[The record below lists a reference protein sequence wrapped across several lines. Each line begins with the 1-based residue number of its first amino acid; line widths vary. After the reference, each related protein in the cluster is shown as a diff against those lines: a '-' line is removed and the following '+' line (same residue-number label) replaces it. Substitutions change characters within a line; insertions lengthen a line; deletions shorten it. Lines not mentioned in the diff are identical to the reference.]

1 MISGKS
7 KVCGVMAYPVEHSMS
22 PLMHNYYSEKTG
34 TDLVYVPFKVE
45 PGRVEEAVKGAYA
58 LNFTGM
64 NVTVPHKQEVMKY
77 LVDIDEDAKA
87 IGAVNTLVRT
97 DGGYK
102 GYNTDAA
109 GLKRAMTEAGIEIRD
124 RTCILF
130 GAGGAA
136 RAAACVLAKE
146 GASVIYVL
154 NRSLEK
160 AEALSEIV
168 NERFGRRVML
178 PMALDDYG
186 KLECSSCLAVQTT
199 SVGMHPNVDHAP
211 VEDAEFYKKIDTA
224 VDIVY
229 TPMETKFMKY
239 VRAAGGK
246 AVGGLDMLI
255 YQGVIA
261 YELWNPET
269 VFTREMIDGASAD
282 AGRTGG
288 CAMKNVILIGFMGAG
303 KTTVGERYAKKHGLP
318 MVDTDWLIEER
329 AGMTISE
336 IFAQKGEDE
345 FRRTETAVLQTLLSD
360 TQEKVI
366 SVGGGLPLREEN
378 RRLLKQLGTVI
389 YLEVN
394 PDTVLKRLKG
404 DTTRPL
410 LQGGDVT
417 RRVEEL
423 IAARGP
429 IYREAAG
436 LIVDVNGRSVGE
448 IVTELEERMGFE

>member
-1 MISGKS
+1 MFNRFYPDEDVASAYDIPYDALYKKGIRGVIFDVDNTLVPHDAPADERAKRLFSHLRALGMDTCLLSNNKEPRVAAFAEAVGGSNYIYKGGKPGVKNYKKAMELMGTSLNSTIFVGDQLFTDVYGAKRTGIRSFLVKPINPKEEIQIVLKRTKRGDSMISGKS

-34 TDLVYVPFKVE
+34 TDLVYVPLKVE

-186 KLECSSCLAVQTT
+186 RLECSSCLAVQTT

-269 VFTREMIDGASAD
+269 VFTREMIDGA
-282 AGRTGG
+282 R
-288 CAMKNVILIGFMGAG
+288 
-303 KTTVGERYAKKHGLP
+303 
-318 MVDTDWLIEER
+318 
-329 AGMTISE
+329 
-336 IFAQKGEDE
+336 
-345 FRRTETAVLQTLLSD
+345 VLM
-360 TQEKVI
+360 
-366 SVGGGLPLREEN
+366 REE
-378 RRLLKQLGTVI
+378 
-389 YLEVN
+389 LE
-394 PDTVLKRLKG
+394 
-404 DTTRPL
+404 
-410 LQGGDVT
+410 
-417 RRVEEL
+417 
-423 IAARGP
+423 AAR
-429 IYREAAG
+429 
-436 LIVDVNGRSVGE
+436 
-448 IVTELEERMGFE
+448 